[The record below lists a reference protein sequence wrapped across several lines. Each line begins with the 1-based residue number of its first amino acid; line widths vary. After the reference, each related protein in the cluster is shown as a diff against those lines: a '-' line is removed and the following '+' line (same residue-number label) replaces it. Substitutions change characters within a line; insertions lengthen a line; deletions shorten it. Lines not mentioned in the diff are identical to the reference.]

1 MVFTRSDDS
10 SIELTSDKVMASERA
25 PWPRVVIAA
34 LIPVATA
41 TLTEMAFWGAS
52 IRWSLFYLAVFVSSW
67 IGGFRSGVSA
77 TLLCAAIMW
86 WYFTPPHH
94 SWVKSDVRY
103 YFGATIFVVM
113 GLVISGLHRRLRRR
127 TAEVAHALVESRELT
142 ERLEHAVDER
152 RVFSAL
158 IENSTDFICIYDP
171 DGKPIYVNPAGRR
184 LIGLTPDF
192 PIGTLHRE
200 DFYPKGLRAVPDL
213 ISHEIFEQGRWRGE
227 SRLRHWLSDQSIP
240 VSDTQFLIRDPEAG
254 RLLGIGEIA
263 RDISE
268 AIRGR
273 DDLRSANQRLSDAL
287 RDLSKSQ
294 RFLQGILD
302 YSPNGIVIKSLDGR
316 YLVMNHGI
324 EKITGLS
331 AVDALGKTDFD
342 IFPRA
347 VAERFQSNDR
357 KVRDT
362 RAALVTEEQFQPN
375 DHGRVALVSK
385 FPLLSEN
392 RDVFAIGAIWTDI
405 TDRKRSE
412 EALRQS
418 AHELGSA
425 QRVAHVGSWH
435 WDRNTET
442 TVWSEELYRIFGR
455 DPKLPPPR
463 LLSPDA
469 NVFTPESTA
478 RLRAAFE
485 RLFATGEPYELDLEL
500 IRPDGSTRWV
510 SAHGEAVRDDDGKII
525 GVDGTAGDITHV
537 KALQRMHDEWTSVIA
552 HDLRQ
557 PIGVIAMA
565 SDFLPEIHA
574 GEMSERER
582 AFMDRIRNAA
592 NTLARM
598 VDDLLDM
605 SLLEANRLRLER
617 KWVDPRT
624 LVTESVER
632 ERQMVHT
639 ARVKVFNGQSL
650 SPVFVDPM
658 RIGQVLGNL
667 LSNAIK
673 YGDGQHEVVVHLD
686 RHDHEIEIAVT
697 NHGKGIEPEEMPGLF
712 DRFVRSK
719 TTRGSGV
726 PGLGLGL
733 YISKGVVEAHG
744 GRLWAESTPGE
755 TTTFHL
761 TLPTVVW
768 VQEAA

>member
-25 PWPRVVIAA
+25 SWPRVVIAV
-34 LIPVATA
+34 LVPVATA
-41 TLTEMAFWGAS
+41 TLTEVAFWSAS

-67 IGGFRSGVSA
+67 LGGFRSGVSA
-77 TLLCAAIMW
+77 TVLCAWIMW

-94 SWVKSDVRY
+94 SLVKSDARY
-103 YFGATIFVVM
+103 YLGAMIFLVM
-113 GLVISGLHRRLRRR
+113 GVVISGLHRRLRRR
-127 TAEVAHALVESRELT
+127 TAQVAHALVESRGLT
-142 ERLEHAVDER
+142 ERLEHAIDER

-158 IENSTDFICIYDP
+158 IENSTDFICIYDA
-171 DGKPIYVNPAGRR
+171 DGKPTYVNPAGRQ

-192 PIGTLHRE
+192 PIDTLHRE

-240 VSDTQFLIRDPEAG
+240 VSDTQFLIRDPEG

-263 RDISE
+263 RDMSE
-268 AIRGR
+268 AMRGR

-302 YSPNGIVIKSLDGR
+302 YSPNGIIIKSLDGR

-324 EKITGLS
+324 EKITGIR
-331 AVDALGKTDFD
+331 ATDALGKTDFD
-342 IFPRA
+342 LFPRI
-347 VAERFQSNDR
+347 VAERFRANDR

-362 RAALVTEEQFQPN
+362 RAALVTEERFQLEE
-375 DHGRVALVSK
+375 HGRVVLVSK
-385 FPLLSEN
+385 FPLLGEN
-392 RDVFAIGAIWTDI
+392 LAVFAIGAIWTDI

-412 EALRQS
+412 EALRLS
-418 AHELGSA
+418 AHALGSA
-425 QRVAHVGSWH
+425 QRVAHVGSWR
-435 WDRNTET
+435 WDRKTET
-442 TVWSEELYRIFGR
+442 TVWSEELYHIFGR
-455 DPKLPPPR
+455 DPNLPPPR

-469 NVFTPESTA
+469 NIFTPESAA

-485 RLFATGEPYELDLEL
+485 KLFATGEPYELDLEL

-510 SAHGEAVRDDDGKII
+510 SAHGEAVRNDKGEII
-525 GVDGTAGDITHV
+525 AVDGTAADISHV
-537 KALQRMHDEWTSVIA
+537 KTLQRMRDEWTSVIA

-574 GEMSERER
+574 GQMSERER

-605 SLLEANRLRLER
+605 SLLEANRLKLER

-632 ERQMVHT
+632 QRHT
-639 ARVKVFNGQSL
+639 IEDAHVKVVNGQSL

-658 RIGQVLGNL
+658 RIGQMLGNL
-667 LSNAIK
+667 LSNAVK
-673 YGDGQHEVVVHLD
+673 YGDGQHDVQVHLD

-697 NHGKGIEPEEMPGLF
+697 NYGKGIEPEELPRLF

-744 GRLWAESTPGE
+744 GRLWAESKPGD

>member
-1 MVFTRSDDS
+1 
-10 SIELTSDKVMASERA
+10 MASERA
-25 PWPRVVIAA
+25 SWLRVVIAV
-34 LIPVATA
+34 LVPVATA

-52 IRWSLFYLAVFVSSW
+52 LRWSLFYLAVFVSSW
-67 IGGFRSGVSA
+67 LGGFRSGVSA
-77 TLLCAAIMW
+77 TVLCAGIMW

-94 SWVKSDVRY
+94 SWVKSEPRY
-103 YFGATIFVVM
+103 YLGATIFLVM
-113 GLVISGLHRRLRRR
+113 GVVISGLHRRLRRR
-127 TAEVAHALVESRELT
+127 TSEVANALVESRELA
-142 ERLEHAVDER
+142 ERLERAGIER

-171 DGKPIYVNPAGRR
+171 DGKPIYVNPAGRQ
-184 LIGLTPDF
+184 LVGLAPDF
-192 PIGTLHRE
+192 PIDTLHRE

-213 ISHEIFEQGRWRGE
+213 ISHEIFEAGRWRGE

-240 VSDTQFLIRDPEAG
+240 VSDTQFLIRDPETG
-254 RLLGIGEIA
+254 RVLGIGEIA
-263 RDISE
+263 RDISA
-268 AIRGR
+268 AIRSR

-302 YSPNGIVIKSLDGR
+302 YSPNGIIIKSLEGR

-324 EKITGLS
+324 EKITGIN
-331 AVDALGKTDFD
+331 ARDALGKTDFEL
-342 IFPRA
+342 FPRT
-347 VAERFQSNDR
+347 VAERFRSNDR

-362 RAALVTEEQFQPN
+362 RAALVTEERFQP
-375 DHGRVALVSK
+375 DEHGRVILVSK
-385 FPLLSEN
+385 FPLLNE
-392 RDVFAIGAIWTDI
+392 DLQVFAIGAIWTDI

-418 AHELGSA
+418 AHALGSA
-425 QRVAHVGSWH
+425 QRVAHVGSWR
-435 WDRNTET
+435 WDRKTET
-442 TVWSEELYRIFGR
+442 TVWSEELYSIFGR
-455 DPKLPPPR
+455 DPNAPPPR

-478 RLRAAFE
+478 RLRTAFE
-485 RLFATGEPYELDLEL
+485 KLFATGEPYELDLEL

-510 SAHGEAVRDDDGKII
+510 SAHAEAVRDDKGEII
-525 GVDGTAGDITHV
+525 AVDGTAADISHV
-537 KALQRMHDEWTSVIA
+537 KTLQRMRDEWTSVIA

-565 SDFLPEIHA
+565 SDFLPEIHP
-574 GEMSERER
+574 GQMSERER
-582 AFMDRIRNAA
+582 SFMDRIRNAA

-605 SLLEANRLRLER
+605 SLLEANRLKLER

-624 LVTESVER
+624 LVTESIER
-632 ERQMVHT
+632 QRQMVDN
-639 ARVKVFNGQSL
+639 ARVKVVNGPSL
-650 SPVFVDPM
+650 SPVYVDPM

-673 YGDGQHEVVVHLD
+673 YGDGQHDVVVHVD

-697 NHGKGIEPEEMPGLF
+697 NHGKGIEPEELPRLF

-719 TTRGSGV
+719 TTRGTGV

-744 GRLWAESTPGE
+744 GRLWAESNPGD

-761 TLPTVVW
+761 TLPMVVE